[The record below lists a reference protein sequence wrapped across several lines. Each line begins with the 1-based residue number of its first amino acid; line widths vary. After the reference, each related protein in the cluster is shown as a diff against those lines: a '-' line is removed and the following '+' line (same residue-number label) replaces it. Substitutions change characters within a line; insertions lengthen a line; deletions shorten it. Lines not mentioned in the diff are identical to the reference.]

1 MANKKTLA
9 LTTEHYKEIIE
20 AMQQGFVSADGKVF
34 KPNSRIATALVL
46 QANLGLRIGDVV
58 QLRLTSF
65 VKDGERYRLDIVEDK
80 TEKTRTFTV
89 PTEVYNYVKMY
100 ALENGIQKA
109 KLFDLSERAIQKQL
123 KLVCDHL
130 GLQGIS
136 THSFR
141 KYFATQIYINNNYN
155 VKLVSELLQHSSV
168 AITQKYIGIQQKDV
182 EQALQNHICLM

>member
-100 ALENGIQKA
+100 A
-109 KLFDLSERAIQKQL
+109 
-123 KLVCDHL
+123 
-130 GLQGIS
+130 
-136 THSFR
+136 
-141 KYFATQIYINNNYN
+141 
-155 VKLVSELLQHSSV
+155 
-168 AITQKYIGIQQKDV
+168 
-182 EQALQNHICLM
+182 